1 MNNSNKNVK
10 SNLKK
15 NFINSQKI
23 LNSNLSPKD
32 ETKKQIKIV
41 KISKERRN
49 AIFSSSEIGKEIN
62 KEFVFNFLSKIP
74 GLRPFKD
81 LRPIAEYLSQNYNY
95 FKKIKNEQGI
105 NFLEKIT
112 RISRLETFQKGAIII
127 KFGEIGEKFYI
138 VLEGTVEIFKPQFIE
153 KVETPNNFLKE
164 LKKIR
169 DIERD
174 EAKYKR
180 IKNRNL
186 NFFKNLP
193 DEINKNNSFHKGFD
207 RMEYKQI
214 FNMEIDE
221 KMGEYREDFSF
232 GEIALIKEAPRNAT
246 IKAKDNCILLSISN
260 GEYNKV
266 ILDFQKRKLIQKIDY
281 FVKTYSFFRNF
292 DNDKVIRLF
301 NCFTKIELYRGDY
314 LFKQNMDAN
323 SIYVLDSGSFVVYS
337 YISFP
342 WINDYINYMDYS
354 DKNILKFLIDNRNI
368 KIDDLMKFL
377 QEFQEKNKSK
387 NKEIEKFET
396 LYKINDNQTH
406 DNLYIIKRDEEKLN
420 TSEYIFQ
427 LNLKKIDYKDIIGL
441 EEAFEFKKRLCNY
454 KCISEKAELKEIKI
468 IDLMRLILSM
478 SRKEISDLLDIIQE
492 RKKLLKSQII
502 KSLENL
508 DKKLIVNFDLR
519 YENLVKSKENEN
531 DEDKLLSSLKVKG
544 YKTSIQ
550 DILDKRVTLFPH
562 EENPT
567 PRDILKKIKT
577 KNKSSE
583 ELLNNFL
590 KQKQNIN
597 DFKFNKKMINI
608 RIVKNDFQNKDFLY
622 NISNNYHRNITPNDI
637 STSKTFDFL
646 SPQNS
651 NRFRRNKLTPLN
663 NKTNYYFKYFKNETK
678 NVISTNLL
686 DKNEKQNSK
695 ENIDNKNKAKRK
707 IIPILKNYNLK
718 RTQIFPEITNKMNK
732 TEREKNSKLIINKEK
747 DYKEFFHIFNRLDK
761 NFFKG
766 ENFMKKFKIINS
778 T

>member
-1 MNNSNKNVK
+1 M
-10 SNLKK
+10 
-15 NFINSQKI
+15 
-23 LNSNLSPKD
+23 
-32 ETKKQIKIV
+32 
-41 KISKERRN
+41 
-49 AIFSSSEIGKEIN
+49 
-62 KEFVFNFLSKIP
+62 
-74 GLRPFKD
+74 
-81 LRPIAEYLSQNYNY
+81 
-95 FKKIKNEQGI
+95 
-105 NFLEKIT
+105 
-112 RISRLETFQKGAIII
+112 
-127 KFGEIGEKFYI
+127 
-138 VLEGTVEIFKPQFIE
+138 
-153 KVETPNNFLKE
+153 
-164 LKKIR
+164 
-169 DIERD
+169 
-174 EAKYKR
+174 
-180 IKNRNL
+180 
-186 NFFKNLP
+186 
-193 DEINKNNSFHKGFD
+193 
-207 RMEYKQI
+207 
-214 FNMEIDE
+214 
-221 KMGEYREDFSF
+221 
-232 GEIALIKEAPRNAT
+232 
-246 IKAKDNCILLSISN
+246 
-260 GEYNKV
+260 
-266 ILDFQKRKLIQKIDY
+266 
-281 FVKTYSFFRNF
+281 
-292 DNDKVIRLF
+292 
-301 NCFTKIELYRGDY
+301 
-314 LFKQNMDAN
+314 
-323 SIYVLDSGSFVVYS
+323 
-337 YISFP
+337 
-342 WINDYINYMDYS
+342 
-354 DKNILKFLIDNRNI
+354 
-368 KIDDLMKFL
+368 
-377 QEFQEKNKSK
+377 
-387 NKEIEKFET
+387 
-396 LYKINDNQTH
+396 
-406 DNLYIIKRDEEKLN
+406 N

-478 SRKEISDLLDIIQE
+478 SRNEISDLLDIIQE

-567 PRDILKKIKT
+567 PRDILKKIKR

-747 DYKEFFHIFNRLDK
+747 DYKKFFHIFNRLDK

>member
-23 LNSNLSPKD
+23 PNPNPSPKD
-32 ETKKQIKIV
+32 ETKKPIKIV

-62 KEFVFNFLSKIP
+62 KDFVFNFLSKIP

-169 DIERD
+169 DIDRD

-180 IKNRNL
+180 IKNKNL
-186 NFFKNLP
+186 NFFKNL
-193 DEINKNNSFHKGFD
+193 
-207 RMEYKQI
+207 
-214 FNMEIDE
+214 IDE

-387 NKEIEKFET
+387 NKEIEQFET

-427 LNLKKIDYKDIIGL
+427 LNLKKIDFIT
-441 EEAFEFKKRLCNY
+441 
-454 KCISEKAELKEIKI
+454 KI
-468 IDLMRLILSM
+468 IIYL
-478 SRKEISDLLDIIQE
+478 
-492 RKKLLKSQII
+492 
-502 KSLENL
+502 
-508 DKKLIVNFDLR
+508 
-519 YENLVKSKENEN
+519 
-531 DEDKLLSSLKVKG
+531 
-544 YKTSIQ
+544 
-550 DILDKRVTLFPH
+550 
-562 EENPT
+562 
-567 PRDILKKIKT
+567 
-577 KNKSSE
+577 
-583 ELLNNFL
+583 
-590 KQKQNIN
+590 
-597 DFKFNKKMINI
+597 
-608 RIVKNDFQNKDFLY
+608 
-622 NISNNYHRNITPNDI
+622 
-637 STSKTFDFL
+637 
-646 SPQNS
+646 
-651 NRFRRNKLTPLN
+651 
-663 NKTNYYFKYFKNETK
+663 
-678 NVISTNLL
+678 
-686 DKNEKQNSK
+686 
-695 ENIDNKNKAKRK
+695 
-707 IIPILKNYNLK
+707 
-718 RTQIFPEITNKMNK
+718 
-732 TEREKNSKLIINKEK
+732 
-747 DYKEFFHIFNRLDK
+747 
-761 NFFKG
+761 
-766 ENFMKKFKIINS
+766 
-778 T
+778 